1 MTNAL
6 IKIADNVKI
15 YGKTI
20 FQVGTPPINYDT
32 VLLEDDSGYMVQ
44 EISGQILLEVQ
55 PNQP

>member
-32 VLLEDDSGYMVQ
+32 IVLEDDSGYMVQ
-44 EISGQILLEVQ
+44 EISGQILLEEQ
-55 PNQP
+55 LN